1 MSEKKS
7 PSLVGQLVVL
17 TVSRLFLSAG
27 LRMVYPFLPAFARGL
42 GVPVSTIAPL
52 VSIRGFTS
60 LLSPV
65 FSPLSERYGRRPI
78 LAWSLVLFALACLLV
93 VIWPSYWPFGV
104 TIAVIALAKV
114 IYDPAMQAYLGDV
127 VPYKQRGKALAVT
140 ELSWAGA
147 FLLAVPLVGIA
158 MEKQG
163 WEMPFLW
170 LALLGVGSA
179 FMLWRFIPRAD
190 GRSGKVTNLRSTVQ
204 VIRRFP
210 VIWAASLYVL
220 LAMAAN
226 EVLLIVYGSW
236 MESSFDLSLA
246 TLGLATAVIGA
257 AEITGEIV
265 VGPAVDWLGKRP
277 VIIVTGVLT
286 ALTYFAMPFIGDSL
300 AAALAALFVL
310 FLFFEM
316 TVVGGVPLM
325 TELVPTARGVVM
337 SVILATGGLGRAIG
351 ALIGFA
357 IWSGGGFQA
366 VGIVSGT
373 VMSISIVILYFWV
386 REAAPDDVEIGASG

>member
-1 MSEKKS
+1 VSEKKS
-7 PSLVGQLVVL
+7 PSLVTQLVVL
-17 TVSRLFLSAG
+17 TISRLFLSAG

-52 VSIRGFTS
+52 ISIRGFAG

-78 LAWSLVLFALACLLV
+78 LALSLVLFALACILV

-104 TIAVIALAKV
+104 TIALIALAKV

-127 VPYKQRGKALAVT
+127 VPYKQRGKAISVT

-158 MEKQG
+158 MERQG
-163 WEMPFLW
+163 WAMPFLW
-170 LALLGVGSA
+170 LAFLGMGGA

-190 GRSGKVTNLRSTVQ
+190 GRSGNVTDLRSTFQ
-204 VIRRFP
+204 VIRNHP

-220 LAMAAN
+220 LSMAAN

-257 AEITGEIV
+257 AEITGELV
-265 VGPAVDWLGKRP
+265 VGPVVDWLGKRP
-277 VIIVTGVLT
+277 VIIVTGILT
-286 ALTYFAMPFIGDSL
+286 ALTYFAIPYFGGSL
-300 AAALAALFVL
+300 SAALVALFVL

-325 TELVPTARGVVM
+325 TELVPAARGVVM

-366 VGIVSGT
+366 VGIVSGI
-373 VMSISIVILYFWV
+373 VMTLSLVILYFWV
-386 REAAPDDVEIGASG
+386 REATPDDVEIGAAG

>member
-1 MSEKKS
+1 
-7 PSLVGQLVVL
+7 
-17 TVSRLFLSAG
+17 
-27 LRMVYPFLPAFARGL
+27 MVYPFLPAFARGL

-52 VSIRGFTS
+52 ISIRGFAG

-78 LAWSLVLFALACLLV
+78 LALSLVLFALACILV

-104 TIAVIALAKV
+104 TIALIALAKV

-127 VPYKQRGKALAVT
+127 VPYKQRGKAISVT

-158 MEKQG
+158 MERQG
-163 WEMPFLW
+163 WAMPFLW
-170 LALLGVGSA
+170 LAFLGMGGA

-190 GRSGKVTNLRSTVQ
+190 GRSGNVTDLRSTFQ
-204 VIRRFP
+204 VIRNHP

-220 LAMAAN
+220 LSMAAN

-257 AEITGEIV
+257 AEITGELV
-265 VGPAVDWLGKRP
+265 VGPVVDWLGKRP
-277 VIIVTGVLT
+277 VIIVTGILT
-286 ALTYFAMPFIGDSL
+286 ALTYFAIPYFGGSL
-300 AAALAALFVL
+300 SAALVALFVL

-325 TELVPTARGVVM
+325 TELVPAARGVVM

-366 VGIVSGT
+366 VGIVSGI
-373 VMSISIVILYFWV
+373 VMTLSLVILYFWV
-386 REAAPDDVEIGASG
+386 REATPDDVEIGATG